1 MFVLPAHFLVLI
13 KMAKLIITLRIMPDS
28 PEADLDNIEKE
39 VIKEIKKFSG
49 ETELKKEI
57 ELIAFG
63 LKALKI
69 IFVSDESKSN
79 LDELENNIKL
89 INNVNS
95 VEVIDVRR
103 AIG

>member
-1 MFVLPAHFLVLI
+1 
-13 KMAKLIITLRIMPDS
+13 MPDS
-28 PEADLDNIEKE
+28 PDADLNKIEKE
-39 VIKEIKKFSG
+39 VIKEIKKFAG
-49 ETELKKEI
+49 ETETKKEI
-57 ELIAFG
+57 ELVAFG

-89 INNVNS
+89 INHVNS

>member
-1 MFVLPAHFLVLI
+1 MCVNHVGSPARI

-28 PEADLDNIEKE
+28 PEADLDYIEKK
-39 VIKEIKKFSG
+39 VIKEIKEFSG

-57 ELIAFG
+57 EPIAFG

-69 IFVSDESKSN
+69 IFVSDENKSN

-95 VEVIDVRR
+95 VEVVDVRR